1 MIILVAGVS
10 RSGKTTLAKKLCSQ
24 IEMSYFPLDSIIST
38 LENLHPEMGIKHL
51 DDNLVFSK
59 KLAVF
64 ISEFT
69 KHLEYEDLNLIIDS
83 YQLFPV
89 DYVEVLSER
98 GLPIF
103 YLGYPH
109 LSVEEKLSDIR
120 KHQRQQDWT
129 YLVDDCEMIPILSQ
143 FIHES
148 KIMCHQ
154 CREHKIPFF
163 DTGADYLKA
172 IDQAFLYIRRRILMG
187 GRL

>member
-1 MIILVAGVS
+1 MIILVVGAS
-10 RSGKTTLAKKLCSQ
+10 RSGKTTLAKKLCGQ
-24 IEMSYFPLDSIIST
+24 LEMSYLPLDSIIST
-38 LENLHPEMGIKHL
+38 LEKLYPEIGIQHL

-64 ISEFT
+64 IAEFI

-83 YQLFPV
+83 YQLFPA
-89 DYVEVLSER
+89 DYVEVLLEKV
-98 GLPIF
+98 PII

-109 LSVEEKLSDIR
+109 LTAEEKLCEIR
-120 KHQRQQDWT
+120 QHQRKQDWT
-129 YLVDDCEMIPILSQ
+129 HLFGDLEMIPILSQ

-148 KIMCHQ
+148 KIMYHQ
-154 CREHKIPFF
+154 CQEHKIPFF

-172 IDQAFLYIRRRILMG
+172 IGQAFLYIRRRITTG